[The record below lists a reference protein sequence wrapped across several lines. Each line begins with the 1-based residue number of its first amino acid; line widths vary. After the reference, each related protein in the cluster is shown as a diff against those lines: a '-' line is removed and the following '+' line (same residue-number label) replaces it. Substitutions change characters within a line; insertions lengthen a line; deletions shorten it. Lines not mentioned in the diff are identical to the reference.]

1 VDPLAKTA
9 NGHWMGNG
17 VFARAS
23 LLLITLALGSL
34 PAWWLAAVGY
44 PGREADPLRW
54 IALFAAPLLA
64 ATLLLST
71 VYFVSRGSEI
81 GPAGARSRLLLPAA
95 GGLFLILAGLLAVP
109 ALLFPELPESTLRVL
124 ERSGGSLDSLRQRAL
139 MDSNPRRRLEA
150 AWAVYLR
157 TGYGTV
163 FIDEAGDTVVY
174 EPAET
179 ERQRLAAYRWLAVRP
194 GVLPAER
201 RFLAVVDVLLIIA
214 VLGALPLASL
224 MGRRHAATGLA
235 LPEPPT

>member
-1 VDPLAKTA
+1 VDPLEKTG
-9 NGHWMGNG
+9 NGAWTGNG

-23 LLLITLALGSL
+23 LLLMTLALGAL

-44 PGREADPLRW
+44 LGREVDPLRW

-71 VYFVSRGSEI
+71 VYFVSRGAEI
-81 GPAGARSRLLLPAA
+81 GPSGSRSRLLLPAA

-109 ALLFPELPESTLRVL
+109 ALLFPKLPEATLRVL

-139 MDSNPRRRLEA
+139 IDPNPRRRLEA

-163 FIDEAGDTVVY
+163 FTDEAGDTLVY
-174 EPAET
+174 EPGEP
-179 ERQRLAAYRWLAVRP
+179 ERRRLAAYRWLAVRP

-214 VLGALPLASL
+214 VLGALPLAGL
-224 MGRRHAATGLA
+224 MGRRHAATA
-235 LPEPPT
+235 VTLPDPPT